1 MTDARPPSGP
11 FEDLDGHTLD
21 ELVDYLDRG
30 RTPLDPGIE
39 ASPACRIA
47 LAGLERLRL
56 MAGGLLEED
65 AAVEQ
70 KHPDC
75 WMTAVLDRISVEAR
89 PGRRFPV
96 PGLPTGTEA
105 TVTEG
110 ALRGLVRAVG
120 DSVPG
125 LLTGRVRV
133 EPQDSG
139 DRMDLDIEVSMFYGF
154 PIEDTVA
161 EFRRRVVEILPRQ
174 APFTVGRLDVRVKD
188 VVELPGAGAP

>member
-1 MTDARPPSGP
+1 MTREAERRAALIARQGPGARFDAPGAPAADLLAARRATARLARLLNDLSDAR
-11 FEDLDGHTLD
+11 
-21 ELVDYLDRG
+21 LVEG
-30 RTPLDPGIE
+30 RSE
-39 ASPACRIA
+39 SRAAPAHVIA
-47 LAGLERLRL
+47 
-56 MAGGLLEED
+56 
-65 AAVEQ
+65 
-70 KHPDC
+70 
-75 WMTAVLDRISVEAR
+75 RISLEAR

-96 PGLPTGTEA
+96 PGLPPGTEA

-110 ALRGLVRAVG
+110 ALRGLVRAIG

-125 LLTGRVRV
+125 LLTGRVRI
-133 EPQDSG
+133 EPQEPG

-154 PIEDTVA
+154 PIEGTVA